1 MTETNYYYDANNRLI
16 MEKIVN
22 RTNKFYYDSTGTLV
36 SIEIDG
42 VMLYYIRD
50 IANNIIGLV
59 DSNNQLVAKYSYD
72 AFGNVLTKE
81 GAYATK
87 NPFLYKGYY
96 YEHSMGLY
104 YLESRYYD
112 PRIRRFISPDNIDYL
127 EPTSFN
133 GLNLYAYC
141 GNDPVNYY
149 DPCGNLFITAAI
161 TAALA
166 SWGIWAIVGIVS
178 SAVVLGGT
186 AQLISNALAGK
197 TGKDMWEGVI
207 GAALGSGANAL
218 ALLCLPSFLGNA
230 ALATAAAIGAA
241 VQTSI
246 DSIEALILEK
256 NITFSDAMESF
267 TFNFLATFAGNWIG
281 SKLIPINSGQYK
293 PQKLLSV
300 FIKPYGQKVLMQ
312 TAIGAGI
319 SSVANFVSKFNWE
332 SYFNHEMNPKI
343 PVPSTPFYQYY

>member
-1 MTETNYYYDANNRLI
+1 MSVCY
-16 MEKIVN
+16 
-22 RTNKFYYDSTGTLV
+22 
-36 SIEIDG
+36 
-42 VMLYYIRD
+42 
-50 IANNIIGLV
+50 
-59 DSNNQLVAKYSYD
+59 
-72 AFGNVLTKE
+72 
-81 GAYATK
+81 K

-112 PRIRRFISPDNIDYL
+112 PYIRRFISQDNIDYL
-127 EPTSFN
+127 EPTSFS

-141 GNDPVNYY
+141 GNNPVNYY
-149 DPCGNLFITAAI
+149 DPSGNLFITAAI

-166 SWGIWAIVGIVS
+166 SWGILAIVGIVS

-207 GAALGSGANAL
+207 GVALGSSANAL

-230 ALATAAAIGAA
+230 ALATAVAIGAA

-256 NITFSDAMESF
+256 NMTFSDVMESF

-281 SKLIPINSGQYK
+281 SELIPINSGQYK

-312 TAIGAGI
+312 TAIGAGV